1 MKYINEEGNR
11 ILTHLCNKYPQ
22 SDTIGVNK
30 QVAELASHI
39 KIDNWMDDQYD
50 LVRKSQVKFKYS
62 MQGDYSK

>member
-39 KIDNWMDDQYD
+39 KIDNWMDD
-50 LVRKSQVKFKYS
+50 
-62 MQGDYSK
+62 